1 MTAPI
6 EVYFW
11 PTPNG
16 HKVTIACEEM
26 DLAYEIK
33 PVNIGKGEQFTP
45 EFLAIS
51 PNNRMP
57 AIVDPD
63 GPGGAPIAVF
73 ESGAILQYLGR
84 KTGRFYPADERARVK
99 VDEWVFWQMG
109 GLGPMAGQ
117 RNHFRNYSPSFLP
130 DQRQS
135 AYGAIRYT
143 NEVERLYGVLNK
155 QLDGRDF
162 IAGDYSIADM
172 ISWPWVFARSSAA
185 LQAEAFPSSGGV
197 ARTRRRAGGGPAGPR
212 AGKGDRRRRV
222 PPAIEQG
229 SGGGPKDVV
238 RSEGAVGGFVNRLFR
253 VNGV

>member
-1 MTAPI
+1 VTAPI
-6 EVYFW
+6 EVYFRR
-11 PTPNG
+11 TPNG

-63 GPGGAPIAVF
+63 GPGGAPISVF

-117 RNHFRNYSPSFLP
+117 RNHFRSYAPTFLL

-143 NEVERLYGVLNK
+143 NEVERLYGVLDK

-185 LQAEAFPSSGGV
+185 LQAEAFPRLGAWHERVG
-197 ARTRRRAGGGPAGPR
+197 ARAAVRRALERGKGTGGGASLQQSSKEAAAARKMLFGQR
-212 AGKGDRRRRV
+212 AR
-222 PPAIEQG
+222 
-229 SGGGPKDVV
+229 
-238 RSEGAVGGFVNRLFR
+238 
-253 VNGV
+253 